1 MCGSYDQDS
10 KQADEKTSFGFLVN
24 DVTRLMRKLF
34 DRRAARFG
42 LTRAQW
48 RALKRV
54 HHGEGITQNELAE
67 YLEMEPIAI
76 GRVIDRLQK
85 AAFVERRADPQDRR
99 VWRLHLMPKAHDV
112 LDDMEQIGSELFKQ
126 AQRGVAAADMKILL
140 DVFTRMKQ
148 NLVAL
153 DRVKENSND

>member
-1 MCGSYDQDS
+1 MSTT
-10 KQADEKTSFGFLVN
+10 EKTTFGFLVT

-34 DRRAARFG
+34 DRRAQRFD

-67 YLEMEPIAI
+67 FLEMEPIAV

-85 AAFVERRADPQDRR
+85 AGFVERRADPSDRR
-99 VWRLHLMPKAHDV
+99 VWRLHLLPKAHAV
-112 LDDMEQIGSELFKQ
+112 VDDMDELSSELFRQ
-126 AQRGVAAADMKILL
+126 AQRG
-140 DVFTRMKQ
+140 
-148 NLVAL
+148 
-153 DRVKENSND
+153 RVHVR